1 MPSGFYVNELGN
13 CGICQKPMRPLYKN
27 TDWKNRAYHVTCFK
41 KIINDMHN
49 YNTIAYSKYGVE
61 KKVANMPITE
71 AKKQKSFTITFD
83 D

>member
-1 MPSGFYVNELGN
+1 
-13 CGICQKPMRPLYKN
+13 
-27 TDWKNRAYHVTCFK
+27 
-41 KIINDMHN
+41 MHN

-71 AKKQKSFTITFD
+71 AKKQKSFTISFD